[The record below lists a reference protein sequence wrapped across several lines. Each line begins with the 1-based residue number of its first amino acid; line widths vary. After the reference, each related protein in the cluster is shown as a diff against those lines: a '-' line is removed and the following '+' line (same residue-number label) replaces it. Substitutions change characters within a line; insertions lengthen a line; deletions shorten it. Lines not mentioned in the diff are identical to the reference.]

1 MKSVFLDINVILD
14 IFLQRPPFYQPAAL
28 LFSAVEVKKFRG
40 YLCALS
46 YPTLFYILQKQLKRE
61 KAITILEKIRTVLR
75 TAPVTEKVIDLSLSS
90 NFRDF
95 EDAVQYYSCIEQM
108 RSARNTKHQR
118 LAHAGYSDSKSAG
131 FPGAPVVRNTRR
143 H

>member
-14 IFLQRPPFYQPAAL
+14 IFLQRPHFYQPAAL

-95 EDAVQYYSCIEQM
+95 EDAVQYYSCIEAQCEVLVT
-108 RSARNTKHQR
+108 RNTKDFPTQVIPIVSPQDF
-118 LAHAGYSDSKSAG
+118 LALQS
-131 FPGAPVVRNTRR
+131 
-143 H
+143 

>member
-95 EDAVQYYSCIEQM
+95 EDAVQYYSCIEAQCEVLVT
-108 RSARNTKHQR
+108 RNTKDFPTQVIPIVSPQNF
-118 LAHAGYSDSKSAG
+118 LALQS
-131 FPGAPVVRNTRR
+131 
-143 H
+143 

>member
-1 MKSVFLDINVILD
+1 MKSVFLDINVIFD

-95 EDAVQYYSCIEQM
+95 EDAVQYYSCIE
-108 RSARNTKHQR
+108 AKCEVLVTRNTKDFPTQVIPIVSPQNF
-118 LAHAGYSDSKSAG
+118 LALQS
-131 FPGAPVVRNTRR
+131 
-143 H
+143 